1 VLIDQVFQ
9 ASNAERCLIRAGSM
23 ALSAMCA
30 NDAGCGRH
38 AGIPPRTALEAT
50 GYRRGWPA
58 LCALTFAT
66 YLDNKREHW
75 HCIASQTTVRAQ
87 NSTALHIL
95 PLTLQRLL
103 LSLLPNMS
111 T

>member
-1 VLIDQVFQ
+1 MTRAVAGMQ
-9 ASNAERCLIRAGSM
+9 ASRRVQ
-23 ALSAMCA
+23 
-30 NDAGCGRH
+30 
-38 AGIPPRTALEAT
+38 AT

-103 LSLLPNMS
+103 PSLLPNMS